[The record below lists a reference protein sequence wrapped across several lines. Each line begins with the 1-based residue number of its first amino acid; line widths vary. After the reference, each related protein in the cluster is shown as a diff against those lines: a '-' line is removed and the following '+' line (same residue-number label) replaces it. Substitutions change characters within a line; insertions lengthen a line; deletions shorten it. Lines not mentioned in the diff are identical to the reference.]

1 MPTAEDLE
9 GATRGLPAFVL
20 TYDVHNAW
28 LNREALARFEIDRGT
43 DRVAFGVVHK
53 DPEGRPTGM
62 IGDVAVMALSGGDTP
77 PGGRP
82 AELLPRSPVPT
93 APRDLEMAIR
103 SGITT
108 VVEPQNSLDDIAQF
122 DRARAEGELRSR
134 LIAALFHPPDTTADE
149 LDAFAEAAKRWDDDR
164 LRVGPLNSTSTT

>member
-1 MPTAEDLE
+1 MEAEGFNYGALPSGRMPTAEDLE

-43 DRVAFGVVHK
+43 DRVVFGVVHK

-62 IGDVAVMALSGGDTP
+62 IGDVAVMALERRGHAALEAVLPSFSPD
-77 PGGRP
+77 RQYRR
-82 AELLPRSPVPT
+82 LLAS
-93 APRDLEMAIR
+93 LEMAIR

-108 VVEPQNSLDDIAQF
+108 VVEPQNGLDDIPQF
-122 DRARAEGELRSR
+122 QRARAEGGSDH
-134 LIAALFHPPDTTADE
+134 A
-149 LDAFAEAAKRWDDDR
+149 
-164 LRVGPLNSTSTT
+164 